1 MAKKSTPDALTDEHK
16 QALAEG
22 RSASRAVRNYLDA
35 LETHKP
41 KRGRK
46 RTADSISN
54 RLSRVETELED
65 ADPLR
70 RLHLLQ
76 ERLDLTAELG
86 TLSNGIDLERI
97 EADFVKVAAQYG
109 ARKNIT
115 YTAWRA
121 IGVPADVLKRAGIS
135 RSSD

>member
-1 MAKKSTPDALTDEHK
+1 MAKKSTSDALSDQHK

-22 RSASRAVRNYLDA
+22 RSASRAVRSYLDV

-46 RTADSISN
+46 RTAESISN
-54 RLSRVETELED
+54 RLSRVEAELMD
-65 ADPLR
+65 ADPLQ

-76 ERLDLTAELG
+76 ERIDLTAELEAM
-86 TLSNGIDLERI
+86 SNGLNLEKI
-97 EADFVKVAAQYG
+97 EADFVSVAAQYG

-121 IGVPADVLKRAGIS
+121 IGVPADVLKRAGIG
-135 RSSD
+135 RSSE